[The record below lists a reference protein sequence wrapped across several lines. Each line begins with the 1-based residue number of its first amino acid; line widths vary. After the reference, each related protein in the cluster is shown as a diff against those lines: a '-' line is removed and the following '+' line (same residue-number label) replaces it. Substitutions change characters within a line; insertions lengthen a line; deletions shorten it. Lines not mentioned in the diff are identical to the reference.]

1 MIIADLKGK
10 LTPKE
15 YVSEDFLTS
24 TVFSAFDL
32 LSNKWFFQFLNSS
45 TNIHGESLK
54 INVSKCKFIF
64 WKTFSDPYGVEPDV
78 LILLDDLI
86 IILEAKFH
94 AGKSGVGTSEDNSIL
109 YDQLAR
115 EYLLGNYL
123 ITSRTVLD
131 ETFSYFKDFKILYLT
146 KDISFPT
153 SDVKDSIRTLKKYY
167 IGNKVSSANIFWTN
181 WQSIYHILNNLS
193 PNELQNYEKKLVSQL
208 LLFLEKRDL
217 IMYNG
222 FSFLNKYNLNIGS
235 FEPESLYY
243 TPSNVNNSYWIS
255 NIYANEI
262 SSVDNL
268 FYEVYSQ
275 YWTAPIFSYK
285 LNVSQAHIFYE
296 RRRKYWQNRVFKS
309 NPHKD
314 SSIFY
319 N

>member
-153 SDVKDSIRTLKKYY
+153 SDVKDSIRTLKKY
-167 IGNKVSSANIFWTN
+167 
-181 WQSIYHILNNLS
+181 
-193 PNELQNYEKKLVSQL
+193 
-208 LLFLEKRDL
+208 
-217 IMYNG
+217 
-222 FSFLNKYNLNIGS
+222 
-235 FEPESLYY
+235 
-243 TPSNVNNSYWIS
+243 
-255 NIYANEI
+255 
-262 SSVDNL
+262 
-268 FYEVYSQ
+268 
-275 YWTAPIFSYK
+275 
-285 LNVSQAHIFYE
+285 
-296 RRRKYWQNRVFKS
+296 
-309 NPHKD
+309 
-314 SSIFY
+314 
-319 N
+319 